1 MLAFST
7 RRKGWV
13 ADMYRVYNH
22 NNTLLGEFATKKEA
36 EKEAMFYM
44 SQTGNAAY
52 VVKEEK

>member
-1 MLAFST
+1 MTT
-7 RRKGWV
+7 RRKRWV
-13 ADMYRVYNH
+13 AEMYRVYNH

-52 VVKEEK
+52 IVKEET